1 MKYINI
7 NIIMDRITRHPLLA
21 DIPFETVVD
30 YAAEFMKIVGV
41 NPSFVN
47 KIADVHIKDFR
58 GVLPCDYYSMMQVR
72 TKHKHPIYLRYT
84 TDSFHLTPSKGG
96 ELTYKLQG
104 SCIFTNIKEGDI
116 ELSYMAF
123 PTDEDG
129 FPLIPDDATYT
140 RALEA
145 YIKLQWFTIQFD
157 LGKITQ
163 QAFQNA
169 QQDYAWAVGQAQS
182 RLILPNND
190 QMEAIA
196 NMWSK
201 WLPNTDRNFQRGFKD
216 AGNKEHMILH

>member
-1 MKYINI
+1 
-7 NIIMDRITRHPLLA
+7 
-21 DIPFETVVD
+21 
-30 YAAEFMKIVGV
+30 
-41 NPSFVN
+41 
-47 KIADVHIKDFR
+47 
-58 GVLPCDYYSMMQVR
+58 
-72 TKHKHPIYLRYT
+72 
-84 TDSFHLTPSKGG
+84 
-96 ELTYKLQG
+96 
-104 SCIFTNIKEGDI
+104 
-116 ELSYMAF
+116 MAF

-129 FPLIPDDATYT
+129 YPLIPDDATYT

-201 WLPNTDRNFQRGFKD
+201 WLPDTDRNFQRGFKD
-216 AGNKEHMILH
+216 AGNREHMINH